1 MLDTQW
7 TVLVD
12 ANRRAV
18 LNLLRDG
25 PRSVGELVSELGL
38 TQPATSKQ
46 LRVLRDAGFVH
57 VQQDAQ
63 RRVYTIDPRP
73 LAEIDAWLQP
83 YRQLWNDRLDALGRH
98 LETHQLGPEKEM

>member
-18 LNLLRDG
+18 LNLLREG

-46 LRVLRDAGFVH
+46 LRVLRDAGFVR

-73 LAEIDAWLQP
+73 LAEIDAWLEP
-83 YRQLWNDRLDALGRH
+83 YRQLWNDRLDGLGRH
-98 LETHQLGPEKEM
+98 LETN